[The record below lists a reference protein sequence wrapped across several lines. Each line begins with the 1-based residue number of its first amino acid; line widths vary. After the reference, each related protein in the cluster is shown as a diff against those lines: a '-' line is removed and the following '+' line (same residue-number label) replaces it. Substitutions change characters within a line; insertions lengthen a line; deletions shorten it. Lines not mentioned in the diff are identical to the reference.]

1 DEFGT
6 DYCPY
11 MSLMSS
17 SKDSI
22 IYANIETSKF
32 YVTVQSEDS
41 GSKCEIPFNE
51 PFVCGVSIGKYQDST
66 KQWFIFWG
74 FDETL
79 GIYYVRT
86 VYYNQSNSHKCLYKY
101 SDIQNLHTDS
111 VVFQVAHD
119 GLMAYGFDYNSA
131 HFYDL
136 QSNKVKSIN
145 KNFSFTPSD
154 MSLSRTGDQVIT
166 IGYLKNGTLSSSLM
180 YATVCLSK
188 L

>member
-1 DEFGT
+1 MGLFTSIFVFIIWTVINCSSDEFGT

-32 YVTVQSEDS
+32 YVTVQSEHS

-66 KQWFIFWG
+66 KQWFIYWG

-79 GIYYVRT
+79 GVYYVRT
-86 VYYNQSNSHKCLYKY
+86 VYYN
-101 SDIQNLHTDS
+101 
-111 VVFQVAHD
+111 
-119 GLMAYGFDYNSA
+119 
-131 HFYDL
+131 
-136 QSNKVKSIN
+136 
-145 KNFSFTPSD
+145 
-154 MSLSRTGDQVIT
+154 
-166 IGYLKNGTLSSSLM
+166 
-180 YATVCLSK
+180 
-188 L
+188 